1 MEPVQMTPEQA
12 RTVLADMNYLITKM
26 EQEAMILRS
35 QYDKFK
41 ALVEEHLQT
50 IEK

>member
-35 QYDKFK
+35 QYEQLKS
-41 ALVEEHLQT
+41 LVEAQLNE
-50 IEK
+50 E